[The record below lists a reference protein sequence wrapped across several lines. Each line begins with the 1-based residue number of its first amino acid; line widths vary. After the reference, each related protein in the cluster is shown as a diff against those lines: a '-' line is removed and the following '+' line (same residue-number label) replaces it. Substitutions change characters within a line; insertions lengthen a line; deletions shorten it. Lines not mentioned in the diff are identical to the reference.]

1 MGTWNIESL
10 YGNDLAADIKPE
22 VKATLSMLPIDE
34 GIERIL
40 SFYKKEID
48 EDEKYILWLVI
59 GDVLWS
65 HGLLNDNIKS
75 KVLEAVYYAEYHIDD
90 IHYSPGFISKYK
102 QKIISVQSAKRKISK
117 PQTHHSKWNEGDVL
131 AYQLLNHD
139 MIPEVFNSL
148 YDKYML
154 IRVASL
160 SRWAV
165 SNIMESELYDEY
177 AMVMLYNWVGELSEI
192 SKIKFDDLEFLPIRI
207 QNRANVE
214 DTIYMKGYLY
224 NKPSGDVK
232 WNIQSVDNVGKF
244 NGNMEILNYSGV
256 VDALEIVLIYL
267 EKNGYTVKGNSF
279 IKLENR
285 NL

>member
-1 MGTWNIESL
+1 MGTWNADTL

-48 EDEKYILWLVI
+48 EDEEYILWFVI

-75 KVLEAVYYAEYHIDD
+75 KVLEAVCYAEYHIDD
-90 IHYSPGFISKYK
+90 VHYSSGFISKYK
-102 QKIISVQSAKRKISK
+102 QKIISAQSAKRKIAK
-117 PQTHHSKWNEGDVL
+117 PKTHHSKWNEGDVL

-139 MIPEVFNSL
+139 MIPEVFDSL

-154 IRVASL
+154 IRVSSL

-207 QNRANVE
+207 QNRANAE

-244 NGNMEILNYSGV
+244 NGNMEILNYSGIIES
-256 VDALEIVLIYL
+256 LETVLVYL
-267 EKNGYTVKGNSF
+267 AKNGYTVNGNSF
-279 IKLENR
+279 FKVETKKF
-285 NL
+285 